1 MNRSRE
7 KGADEPLP
15 LSLHL
20 LVIGFI
26 SQYYYYFQ
34 ISHIKFPRGSRTFAV
49 INHLLQQIQNL
60 RKATKKDC

>member
-20 LVIGFI
+20 LVILVL
-26 SQYYYYFQ
+26 
-34 ISHIKFPRGSRTFAV
+34 FPNIIIIFKLVTSSFSV
-49 INHLLQQIQNL
+49 DHVPLLW
-60 RKATKKDC
+60 